1 MAHRKE
7 KPDPWHWGQG
17 MEGWWG
23 AQEGFLDKVEFESGF
38 RDCGMLQ
45 SGGGAVTIAE
55 KLQKQKPVPNLR
67 ARDDF

>member
-1 MAHRKE
+1 
-7 KPDPWHWGQG
+7 

-38 RDCGMLQ
+38 RECGMLQ